1 VLIFLHCS
9 FPVISTPFTINIRPP
24 VFVLDSLFLRLFA
37 ELQCSIWPSGRR
49 SFIGMAVPTPFT
61 KSIHMTADSRI
72 EALEKQVAAQ
82 GKLID
87 DLRRIF
93 IYSEGTMSAYQAA
106 VQALLVGASSNE
118 NLDEELTKRLFQLEA
133 TTIASAHTEEQMA
146 GFDEAREVVI
156 EARTQATANLP
167 RPASVS

>member
-1 VLIFLHCS
+1 
-9 FPVISTPFTINIRPP
+9 
-24 VFVLDSLFLRLFA
+24 
-37 ELQCSIWPSGRR
+37 
-49 SFIGMAVPTPFT
+49 
-61 KSIHMTADSRI
+61 MTADSRI